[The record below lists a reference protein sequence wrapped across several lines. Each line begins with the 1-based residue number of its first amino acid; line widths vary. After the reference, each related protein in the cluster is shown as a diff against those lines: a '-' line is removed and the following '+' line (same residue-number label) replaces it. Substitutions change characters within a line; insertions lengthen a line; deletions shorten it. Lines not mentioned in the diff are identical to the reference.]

1 MKFYVIIL
9 TVPLIF
15 LVSQP
20 LSFFLFLNRNI
31 VMLTKRIFAKNH
43 CLAVMAGVG
52 ENRPNIPFIPQQPAN
67 RKGRK
72 IKNTAGINPKST
84 NSNFV
89 LEKSL
94 NAIEARKKQP
104 AVGNPDSLPPITNTP
119 LLAKNKG
126 KNKNKNQSCKKA
138 QKVQSPDENTQAKP
152 TAVTAVDVPRN
163 QDNTLLVAPAT
174 PAPAILTGTP
184 ATPVGKQIAM
194 TASTT
199 SVAIQAEHQARK
211 VNANLHSPSS
221 QQPSKTISAGSQSDN
236 SENTPMQKQKPQTL
250 STQKV
255 SLRIK
260 STPPRFNPEQAKLLH
275 TVAKITGEN
284 FDKTKVAECFE
295 RLNKDEKNLFDYARL
310 SGKFADILNHPQGI
324 ECLCALPISW
334 GIGLLF
340 QYRIE
345 ITTPNIFIA
354 DYLRTFIAKNGRS
367 PFNFGEFMLGFDLL
381 QFSYFDTL
389 GTETL
394 QRHRVPMAT

>member
-31 VMLTKRIFAKNH
+31 VMPTKRIFAKNH

-104 AVGNPDSLPPITNTP
+104 TVGNPDSLPPITNTP

-126 KNKNKNQSCKKA
+126 KNKNQSCKK
-138 QKVQSPDENTQAKP
+138 VQSPNKTTP
-152 TAVTAVDVPRN
+152 TADTPKN
-163 QDNTLLVAPAT
+163 QD
-174 PAPAILTGTP
+174 GTI
-184 ATPVGKQIAM
+184 T
-194 TASTT
+194 STT
-199 SVAIQAEHQARK
+199 
-211 VNANLHSPSS
+211 N
-221 QQPSKTISAGSQSDN
+221 SAVSQSDN
-236 SENTPMQKQKPQTL
+236 NENMPMQKQKPQTL

-295 RLNKDEKNLFDYARL
+295 RLDKDEKNLFDYARL

-354 DYLRTFIAKNGRS
+354 DYLRTFIAENGRP